1 MKKTVQLKKFI
12 QADLQ
17 TKNIINTNVITN
29 YSKLKPSL
37 FVLPLCFLISIVLYL
52 YSQHSLSVYKY
63 IQIQK
68 NCFFFLNSKLSQFPN
83 TEYNLMQFGDELI
96 FLSFLSVFIVYAPK
110 LWESLISASLV
121 SAIFS
126 NSLKKIFAIP
136 RPAAVFD
143 KNSFVI
149 IGKVLSGNDSLP
161 SGHSITVF
169 TIITVLLYAFMPQK
183 LKYKI
188 LWVFLLVITGLI
200 LAFTRVGVGAH
211 YPLDVVTG
219 CIVGYISG
227 LAGIFI
233 SRKYKI
239 WSWINNKK
247 YYQVFIVL
255 LLVCC
260 IVLISKIMNEN
271 LVIFYFALT
280 SLVASLYKIIN
291 VYVKK

>member
-1 MKKTVQLKKFI
+1 VKKFI
-12 QADLQ
+12 KVDVQ
-17 TKNIINTNVITN
+17 TKNTINTTAITN

-37 FVLPLCFLISIVLYL
+37 FVLPICFLILIVLYL
-52 YSQHSLSVYKY
+52 YIEHSLSVHNY

-83 TEYNLMQFGDELI
+83 TQYNLTQFGDALI
-96 FLSFLSVFIVYAPK
+96 FLSFLSIFIVYAPK

-126 NSLKKIFAIP
+126 GLLKNIFAVP

-149 IGKVLSGNDSLP
+149 VGKALSGSNSLP

-169 TIITVLLYAFMPQK
+169 TTLTVLLFAFMPQK
-183 LKYKI
+183 LTYKI
-188 LWVFLLVITGLI
+188 LWFFFMIITGLI
-200 LAFTRVGVGAH
+200 LVFTRVGIGAH
-211 YPLDVVTG
+211 YPLDVITG
-219 CIVGYISG
+219 SAVGYISG
-227 LAGIFI
+227 LTGIFI

-247 YYQVFIVL
+247 YYPILML
-255 LLVCC
+255 LFVSCC
-260 IVLISKIMNEN
+260 IAIIAKIVDEN
-271 LVIFYFALT
+271 LIIFYFALAC
-280 SLVASLYKIIN
+280 LLASLYKMTQL
-291 VYVKK
+291 YVKK